1 MKQPILNLFLL
12 CIALLIVNSCSMMGT
27 KKAESIVGTW
37 HGKSPQEVDI
47 ILFFRE
53 DMSMTTLMKSSQ
65 GDFTIEAKYSI
76 DYEKKPIMVDIYDMN
91 FPQGEG
97 AVYLGIAEFKDNTTM
112 LFHGV
117 VQQSGATEN
126 RPSTFGD
133 DTVEYKKVK
142 NILIKPE

>member
-1 MKQPILNLFLL
+1 MKLPILNLFLL
-12 CIALLIVNSCSMMGT
+12 CVALFIVNSCSMIGT

-37 HGKSPQEVDI
+37 NGKSPQGVNI
-47 ILFFRE
+47 TMTFRE
-53 DMSMTTLMKSSQ
+53 DLSMTTHMKSSQ
-65 GDFTIEAKYSI
+65 GDFSIEAKYRI
-76 DYEKKPIMVDIYDMN
+76 DYAKKPIMVDIYDMN

-117 VQQSGATEN
+117 FQQVGATEN

-133 DTVEYKKVK
+133 DTLEYKRVEK
-142 NILIKPE
+142 

>member
-12 CIALLIVNSCSMMGT
+12 CVAMLIVTSCSMMGM

-37 HGKSPQEVDI
+37 NGKSPQGVDI
-47 ILFFRE
+47 TLTFSE
-53 DMSMTTLMKSSQ
+53 DLSMTTHMKSSQ
-65 GDFTIEAKYSI
+65 GDFTIEAKYRI
-76 DYEKKPIMVDIYDMN
+76 DYAKKPIMVDIYDMN

-117 VQQSGATEN
+117 FQQDGTTEN

-133 DTVEYKKVK
+133 DTVEYKRVEK
-142 NILIKPE
+142 